1 MSRESILRQ
10 GFDVLKLENK
20 LYREASYHP
29 YYEAT
34 NYYDYTKGVY
44 VYTITANDV
53 NIGEYRRDYIGQGW
67 VATAFFGRE
76 KKRQFATDKSA
87 VRFIQRQYVRNRE
100 V

>member
-44 VYTITANDV
+44 VYTITANGAD
-53 NIGEYRRDYIGQGW
+53 IGEYRRDYMGQGW
-67 VATAFFGRE
+67 VATAYYSGGKR
-76 KKRQFATDKSA
+76 RQFATDKSA
-87 VRFIQRQYVRNRE
+87 ILFIQRQYVRSLG